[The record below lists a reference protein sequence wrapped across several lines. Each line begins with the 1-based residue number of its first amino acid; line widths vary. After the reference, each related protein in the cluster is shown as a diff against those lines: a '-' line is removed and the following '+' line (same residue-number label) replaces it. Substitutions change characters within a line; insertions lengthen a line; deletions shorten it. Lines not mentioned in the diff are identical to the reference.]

1 MPIISHIC
9 ALIVA
14 TVVLCEGIH
23 GVKPNIVFILTDD
36 QDVQL
41 GGQVEYSVSDK
52 SVSASEVVSVFF
64 PQALEK
70 HCVNF
75 EDEPILLVFRIR
87 RKSSI
92 KESMRRRIFFE
103 Q

>member
-23 GVKPNIVFILTDD
+23 GVKPNIVFILNDD

-52 SVSASEVVSVFF
+52 SVSASEVVSVFC
-64 PQALEK
+64 PQALEE
-70 HCVNF
+70 HCVNV